1 MTWRLPATLGAGTLI
16 ALSACGG
23 STDYR
28 ADPPYQ
34 RFHSRPDL
42 KPPPVRI
49 LTRTRRASPGYIF
62 IAPKKEVEQTGPL
75 MLDNRGQVV
84 WFLPVEHEGTTD
96 FRVQRYRGKPV
107 LTWWTSRPRDGD
119 GSRRYTLYDNAYRLV
134 KHVLAGNG
142 LVGDMHEFTITD
154 RNSALITF
162 YRNTRLK
169 SRKILEGGVQEID
182 IRTGRVLFQWNS
194 LDHIRLV
201 ESYYRLP
208 RDPSKVFD
216 YFHINSV
223 DVDHDGNLLISA
235 RNTHAVYKL
244 HRRTGKIL
252 WRLGGKRSDFELG
265 KDVRFGWQ
273 HDARRQPDGTLTL
286 FDNAAA
292 PKLRKQSRGLVLR
305 LDVKRMRATLVRSFV
320 HRPPIVSVDQ
330 ANMQRLPNGNFFIGW
345 GHQPQFTEFGPRG
358 TIAFD
363 GRWGRGRMD
372 SYRAYRFRW
381 IGRPTSPPDVAL
393 AGKTVYVSWNGATE
407 VRSWQLL
414 AGPEKNRL
422 RPVRTVSKSG
432 FETAIPFTG
441 NAEWVAVRAL
451 DRRNRSL
458 ARSAPVRV
466 D

>member
-1 MTWRLPATLGAGTLI
+1 MTAKWLAIIGGGTLI

-23 STDYR
+23 STDYL

-42 KPPPVRI
+42 RPPPVRI
-49 LTRTRRASPGYIF
+49 LTRTRGASPGYVF
-62 IAPKKEVEQTGPL
+62 IAPKKDVEQTGPL

-84 WFLPVEHEGTTD
+84 WFLPQETQGTTD
-96 FRVQRYRGKPV
+96 FRVQRYRGKRV
-107 LTWWTSRPRDGD
+107 LTWWTSRPKEGG
-119 GSRRYTLYDNAYRLV
+119 GSRRYTLYDGSYRLV

-162 YRNTRLK
+162 YRNASLK
-169 SRKILEGGVQEID
+169 GRKILEGGVQEID

-194 LDHIRLV
+194 LDHVRLL
-201 ESYYRLP
+201 ESYYHLP
-208 RDPSKVFD
+208 RDPSKIYD

-223 DVDHDGNLLISA
+223 DVDHDNNLLISA

-252 WRLGGKRSDFELG
+252 WRLGGKRSDFKLG
-265 KDVRFGWQ
+265 KDMRFAWQ
-273 HDARRQPDGTLTL
+273 HDARRQPDGTLTI

-292 PKLRKQSRGLVLR
+292 PKYRKQSRGIVLR
-305 LDVKRMRATLVRSFV
+305 LDMRRMRATLIRSFV
-320 HRPPIVSVDQ
+320 HTPPIVSVDQ
-330 ANMQRLPNGNFFIGW
+330 ANMQRLPNGNVFIGW

-358 TIAFD
+358 TIVFD

-372 SYRAYRFRW
+372 SYRAYRFPW
-381 IGRPTSPPDVAL
+381 VGRPTQPPDVAVDGD
-393 AGKTVYVSWNGATE
+393 AVYVSWNGATE
-407 VRSWQLL
+407 VRKWQLL

-422 RPVRTVSKSG
+422 RPVRTVPKAG
-432 FETAIPFTG
+432 FETAIPLPG
-441 NAEWVAVRAL
+441 GPAWVAVRAL
-451 DRRNRSL
+451 DRRDRSL
-458 ARSAPVRV
+458 ARSAAVRN

>member
-1 MTWRLPATLGAGTLI
+1 VSARTLAVVGAGTLL

-23 STDYR
+23 STDLR

-49 LTRTRRASPGYIF
+49 LARNRRASPGYVF

-84 WFLPVEHEGTTD
+84 WFLPVEAEGTTD

-107 LTWWTSRPRDGD
+107 LTWWTSRPTDGD
-119 GSRRYTLYDNAYRLV
+119 GSRGYTVYDTSYRLV
-134 KHVLAGNG
+134 TRVLAGNG
-142 LVGDMHEFTITD
+142 LVGDMHEFTVTA
-154 RNSALITF
+154 RNSALMTF
-162 YRNTRLK
+162 YRVTQLK
-169 SRKILEGGVQEID
+169 GRKILEGGVQEVD

-194 LDHIRLV
+194 LDHVRLV

-208 RDPSKVFD
+208 RDSSKIYD

-244 HRRTGKIL
+244 HRRTGKVL
-252 WRLGGKRSDFELG
+252 WRLGGKRSDFALG
-265 KDVRFGWQ
+265 KDMRFGWQ
-273 HDARRQPDGTLTL
+273 HDARRQPDGTLTI

-292 PKLRKQSRGLVLR
+292 PKLRKQSRGIVLR
-305 LDVKRMRATLVRSFV
+305 LDMRQMRATLVRSYV
-320 HRPPIVSVDQ
+320 HRPPIVAVDQ
-330 ANMQRLPNGNFFIGW
+330 ANMQRLPNGNVFIGW

-358 TIAFD
+358 AIVFD

-372 SYRAYRFRW
+372 SYRAYRFPW
-381 IGRPTSPPDVAL
+381 VGRPTEPPDVAVD
-393 AGKTVYVSWNGATE
+393 GSTVYVSWNGATE
-407 VRSWQLL
+407 VRKWQLL
-414 AGPEKNRL
+414 AGPEKDRL
-422 RPVRTVSKSG
+422 RPVRTVPKVR
-432 FETAIPFTG
+432 FETAIPLSG
-441 NAEWVAVRAL
+441 DPAWVAVRAL

-458 ARSAPVRV
+458 ARSAAVRN

>member
-1 MTWRLPATLGAGTLI
+1 MSWRTPATLGAGMLV

-23 STDYR
+23 STDYG

-49 LTRTRRASPGYIF
+49 LTRKRRTTPGYVF

-75 MLDNRGQVV
+75 ILDNRGQVV
-84 WFLPVEHEGTTD
+84 WFLPVEAEGATD

-107 LTWWTSRPRDGD
+107 LTWWTSRPKDGD
-119 GSRRYTLYDNAYRLV
+119 GSRRYTLYDGSYRVV
-134 KHVLAGNG
+134 KYVLAGNG
-142 LVGDMHEFTITD
+142 LVGDMHEFTITN
-154 RNSALITF
+154 RNSALMTF
-162 YRNTRLK
+162 YRNVRFK
-169 SRKILEGGVQEID
+169 GRKILEGGVQEVD

-194 LDHIRLV
+194 LDHVRLL
-201 ESYYRLP
+201 ESYYSLP

-223 DVDHDGNLLISA
+223 DVDNDGNLLISA

-292 PKLRKQSRGLVLR
+292 PKLRKQSRGIVLR
-305 LDVKRMRATLVRSFV
+305 LDMKRMRATLVRSFV
-320 HRPPIVSVDQ
+320 HQPPIVSVDQ
-330 ANMQRLPNGNFFIGW
+330 ANMQRLPNGHVFIGW

-358 TIAFD
+358 TIVFD

-372 SYRAYRFRW
+372 SYRAYRFPW
-381 IGRPTSPPDVAL
+381 VGRPTSPPDVEV

-432 FETAIPFTG
+432 FETAIPLG
-441 NAEWVAVRAL
+441 GKAEWVAVRAL
-451 DRRNRSL
+451 DRRLRSM
-458 ARSAPVRV
+458 ARSAPVHV

>member
-1 MTWRLPATLGAGTLI
+1 VSARTLAIVGAGTLV

-23 STDYR
+23 STDLR
-28 ADPPYQ
+28 ADSPYQ

-42 KPPPVRI
+42 KPPTVRI
-49 LTRTRRASPGYIF
+49 LARNRRASAGYVF

-84 WFLPVEHEGTTD
+84 WFLPVEAEGTTD
-96 FRVQRYRGKPV
+96 FRVQRYRGRPV
-107 LTWWTSRPRDGD
+107 LTWWTSRPKDGD
-119 GSRRYTLYDNAYRLV
+119 GSRRYTLYDNSYRLV
-134 KHVLAGNG
+134 THVLAGNG
-142 LVGDMHEFTITD
+142 LVGDMHEFTITA
-154 RNSALITF
+154 RNSALMTF

-169 SRKILEGGVQEID
+169 GRKILEGGVQEVD

-194 LDHIRLV
+194 LDHVRLL

-208 RDPSKVFD
+208 RDPSKIYD

-244 HRRTGKIL
+244 HRRTGKVL

-273 HDARRQPDGTLTL
+273 HDARRQPDGTLTI

-292 PKLRKQSRGLVLR
+292 PKLRKQSRGIVLR
-305 LDVKRMRATLVRSFV
+305 LDMKQMRATLVRSFV

-330 ANMQRLPNGNFFIGW
+330 ANMQRLPNDNVFIGW

-358 TIAFD
+358 KIVFD

-372 SYRAYRFRW
+372 SYRAYRFPW
-381 IGRPTSPPDVAL
+381 IGRPTSPPDVAVD
-393 AGKTVYVSWNGATE
+393 GKTVYVSWNGATE
-407 VRSWQLL
+407 VRKWQLL
-414 AGPEKNRL
+414 AGPEKNGL
-422 RPVRTVSKSG
+422 RPVRTVLKKR
-432 FETAIPFTG
+432 FETAIPLPG
-441 NAEWVAVRAL
+441 DPAWLAVRAL

-458 ARSAPVRV
+458 ARSTAVRN